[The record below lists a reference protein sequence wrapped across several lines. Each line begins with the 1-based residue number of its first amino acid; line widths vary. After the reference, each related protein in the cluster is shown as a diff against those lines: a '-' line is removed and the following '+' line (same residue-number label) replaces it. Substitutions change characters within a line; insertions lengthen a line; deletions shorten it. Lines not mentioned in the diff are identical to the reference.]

1 MATNWLVT
9 GVSSGLGRLIA
20 EKVLARGDTVVGT
33 SRRADALSDLEAS
46 HPGRVRVLAVDL
58 ANQAAVRRA
67 VDDAFASI
75 DRIDV
80 VVSNAGYGLLGAG
93 EEATDEQVRDIV
105 DTNLI
110 GSIALIRA
118 VLPHL
123 RRQGGGRILQ
133 VSSEGGQIAYPAFG
147 LYHATKWG
155 IEGFV
160 EAVAQEVE
168 SFGIAFT
175 LVEPGAA
182 RTEFGAN
189 LARTAPLA
197 DYAGTPADRLREAI
211 KGEWVIKGDPD
222 RMTDAMI
229 RLADRQG
236 PLPKRLVLGAD
247 AYTNVRRAL
256 TARLAELE
264 DQRSIALD
272 ADYTDAELAAL
283 S

>member
-1 MATNWLVT
+1 MTTNWLIT
-9 GVSSGLGRLIA
+9 GISSGLGRLIA
-20 EKVLARGDTVVGT
+20 EKVLARGDIVVGT
-33 SRRADALSDLEAS
+33 SRRADALSDLDAA
-46 HPGRVRVLAVDL
+46 HPGRVRVLPVDL
-58 ANQAAVRRA
+58 ADQAAVRRA
-67 VDDAFASI
+67 VDDAFASVG
-75 DRIDV
+75 RIDV

-93 EEATDEQVRDIV
+93 EEATDRQVRDIV

-110 GSIALIRA
+110 GSIAVIRA

-123 RRQGGGRILQ
+123 RHQGGGRILQ

-160 EAVAQEVE
+160 EAVAQEVAP
-168 SFGIAFT
+168 FGIAFT

-189 LARTAPLA
+189 LARAQPLA

-211 KGEWVIKGDPD
+211 NGEWVIKGDPD

-229 RLADRQG
+229 RLADTTG

-247 AYTNVRRAL
+247 AYANVRRAL
-256 TARLAELE
+256 TARLAELDE
-264 DQRSIALD
+264 QRSIALE
-272 ADYTDAELAAL
+272 ADFTDTELAAL